1 MTETITTMFA
11 ADLFAGQSCVV
22 TGGGSGIGLRTAQEL
37 RLLGARVAICG
48 RNEEKLAAATKVIEA
63 VAGPEDGVLAAP
75 CDIREPDQ
83 IERFVG
89 QVLDRFGQID
99 VLINNAGG
107 QFPSP
112 ADQLSPN
119 GWTAVV
125 RNNLNGTFFMTR
137 EVATRA
143 MIPKKR
149 GRIVM
154 VTAMVSRG
162 FPGMSH
168 TGAARAGVENLT
180 QSLAIEWAQH
190 HLRVN
195 CVAPGNNIRSS
206 GTAQYGEQALEMT
219 RQATPIRRLGTVDEV
234 ARVILF
240 LASDQNDFV
249 NGSIYRVDG
258 GQSLW
263 GHIWQIP
270 DPLDP
275 KPSKP

>member
-11 ADLFAGQSCVV
+11 TDLFAGQSCIV

-37 RLLGARVAICG
+37 RLLGANVAICG
-48 RNEEKLAAATKVIEA
+48 RNQEKLAAATKVIEEIP
-63 VAGPEDGVLAAP
+63 GPADGVFAAP
-75 CDIREPDQ
+75 CDIREPEQ
-83 IERFVG
+83 IEGFVAS
-89 QVLDRFGQID
+89 VLERFGRID

-112 ADQLSPN
+112 AEGMSPN
-119 GWTAVV
+119 GWSAVV

-137 EVATRA
+137 EVATKA
-143 MIPKKR
+143 MIPAKT

-162 FPGMSH
+162 FPGMAH

-219 RQATPIRRLGTVDEV
+219 RQATPIRRLGTVEEV
-234 ARVILF
+234 ARVIIF

-263 GHIWQIP
+263 GQIWQIP

-275 KPSKP
+275 KP